1 MMIRI
6 ACALQLV
13 AIALTLAMLHDTESS
28 TATPLV
34 FVGIPCLGLGLVL
47 SAVALWRTRQRRPS
61 FTAPLEK

>member
-1 MMIRI
+1 MIRL

-13 AIALTLAMLHDTESS
+13 AIALTLAMLRNTANS

-47 SAVALWRTRQRRPS
+47 SVIALLRTRQRRPPL
-61 FTAPLEK
+61 TASPEK